1 MNLLNICTKST
12 ILRTLLWSIKIF
24 HILEVSENNSIL
36 GYLMSGS
43 LQMEHDKF
51 LNVMQHAAFPCSPL
65 PVWIKQ
71 TGDKIGR
78 KETE

>member
-1 MNLLNICTKST
+1 
-12 ILRTLLWSIKIF
+12 
-24 HILEVSENNSIL
+24 
-36 GYLMSGS
+36 MSGS